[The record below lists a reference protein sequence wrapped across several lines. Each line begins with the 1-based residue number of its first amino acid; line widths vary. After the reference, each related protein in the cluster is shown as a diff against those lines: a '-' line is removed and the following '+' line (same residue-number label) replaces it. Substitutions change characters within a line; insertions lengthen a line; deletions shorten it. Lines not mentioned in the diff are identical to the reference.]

1 MTANPIGAA
10 ITATSKSWKWHVAG
24 PGCACGTKQIIMIR
38 CPCCVCVLDLHGHN
52 RAIHVPTKFICC
64 DEANLAWFFIK
75 ISKMINHLKLQLRP
89 LGPPSEI
96 AVHIKLCACIK
107 GECYSQNPRL
117 RMIITCVCRISSQPV
132 LSYT

>member
-1 MTANPIGAA
+1 MAM
-10 ITATSKSWKWHVAG
+10 S
-24 PGCACGTKQIIMIR
+24 
-38 CPCCVCVLDLHGHN
+38 HN

-117 RMIITCVCRISSQPV
+117 RRIITCVCRISDPHNQFCHILKCPNTV
-132 LSYT
+132 THLGFRFHPAGPNTPEAITMTLSFFRSD